1 MSTGSV
7 LCCSGTQSSEEIQQG
22 DHREKREE
30 QHYDTASDDGSDDT
44 HLPVTRLAAELAD
57 CALIVCHNLWN
68 TGPTDASRVRP
79 FPRRDVCR
87 EVTTALK
94 WRPADGCSGRTSTFE
109 NESVRERFLD
119 TVFVAVDVERP
130 DNTERRQSP
139 YDAAAE
145 LVREHVDLSA
155 LGLPARVSQ

>member
-1 MSTGSV
+1 M
-7 LCCSGTQSSEEIQQG
+7 
-22 DHREKREE
+22 
-30 QHYDTASDDGSDDT
+30 
-44 HLPVTRLAAELAD
+44 
-57 CALIVCHNLWN
+57 
-68 TGPTDASRVRP
+68 
-79 FPRRDVCR
+79 
-87 EVTTALK
+87 TTALK

-109 NESVRERFLD
+109 NESVRERFLE